1 MRLMIFV
8 LAASA
13 AFSPLRAQPAVL
25 ESLRDAIV
33 SRWEFQ
39 KRFPA
44 AQKLFDNQA
53 TEGERMTM
61 IGQLRPLATSATAA
75 EAAASTPT
83 PGNQSQPALST
94 MWANFALG
102 LAAEKSRPG
111 AGERDLE
118 AAALQAKGNLGVNYE
133 LARILGEV
141 GMYQRAHSWQMECHR
156 TMLEKG
162 YTRIPDLAK
171 LELWKVRETIRQGK
185 FQVARQ
191 GMEFAKRLDP
201 FCPWVPYQN
210 LLLHFAERSPLGW
223 DLGFV
228 WTSVG
233 EILALMRYY
242 EVQNI
247 FLINLSRSLRLGLG
261 IFGALG
267 LLILFAR
274 HFARIAHPW
283 AEKLPQVVEMR
294 VRYLAIAL
302 VPLSLAV
309 GGAGYVLLGLFGA
322 MLLWKHCSRDEKSI
336 LKVILMGIA
345 LVPILVMWERSMC
358 RHLDAR
364 LGVNLYHEAWSRG
377 YERSLSERA
386 LSFPAHGHEDS
397 VFRALAISLQYK
409 KQGNYLRAGQ
419 YGREATRIDP
429 QNPMALLNAGNLEMA
444 SFEYPKA
451 AVAYEKARREAPHL
465 VETWFNSS
473 QAELYNNNSDKHKTY
488 LDKAAELDPIWVT
501 QWLKDND
508 QNFPVYPATRK
519 AMDPMLRT
527 GQAWSAAWRSLIDL
541 DFLRVG
547 IRAGI
552 LDIKGSWLLA
562 AVILSALALYFRF
575 RHYSLHTH
583 GWDLFECKICGRV
596 MCRSCRKGVHCQNCF
611 KTVAGV
617 HENRIRVDLVS
628 RLRNRS
634 ALVSVR
640 TVSTLNSLFPGIG
653 HLYLGRGGGR
663 FFWPLMASLLIGA
676 LWSVNHLFM
685 EYPVF
690 VIGPMRWLP
699 VVPLAALYGIFNLK
713 QLRTPVDVSD
723 ILSTQS
729 APERETVR

>member
-1 MRLMIFV
+1 MRLMVIV
-8 LAASA
+8 LAALA
-13 AFSPLRAQPAVL
+13 AFAPLRAQPAVL
-25 ESLRDAIV
+25 ESLREAIV

-53 TEGERMTM
+53 SEGERMIL
-61 IGQLRPLATSATAA
+61 IGQLRPLATSTTAA

-83 PGNQSQPALST
+83 PGNQSQSALGT

-102 LAAEKSRPG
+102 VAAEKSRPG
-111 AGERDLE
+111 AGEKDLE

-141 GMYQRAHSWQMECHR
+141 GMYQRAHSRQMECHR
-156 TMLEKG
+156 TLLEKG

-233 EILALMRYY
+233 EILELMRYY
-242 EVQNI
+242 EVRNI
-247 FLINLSRSLRLGLG
+247 FYINLSRSLRLGLG
-261 IFGALG
+261 IFGTLA
-267 LLILFAR
+267 LLILFVR

-309 GGAGYVLLGLFGA
+309 GGAGYVLLGILGA

-377 YERSLSERA
+377 YERSLAERA

-419 YGREATRIDP
+419 YGREAMRIDP

-451 AVAYEKARREAPHL
+451 MIAYEKARRVAPNL

-473 QAELYNNNSDKHKTY
+473 QAELYNNNSSKHKMY
-488 LDKAAELDPIWVT
+488 LDQAAELDPLWVT

-508 QNFPVYPATRK
+508 QNFPVNPATRK
-519 AMDPMLRT
+519 AMDPMLRA
-527 GQAWSAAWRSLIDL
+527 GQSWSATWRSLINL
-541 DFLRVG
+541 DFLRVS

-552 LDIKGSWLLA
+552 LNIQGSWLLA
-562 AVILSALALYFRF
+562 AVICAALALFVRF
-575 RHYSLHTH
+575 RQYSLHTQ
-583 GWDLFECKICGRV
+583 GWDLFECKICGRI
-596 MCRSCRKGVHCQNCF
+596 MCRTCRKGVHCQNCF

-617 HENRIRVDLVS
+617 QENRIRVDLVS
-628 RLRNRS
+628 RLRIRS

-640 TVSTLNSLFPGIG
+640 MVSTLNSLFPGIG

-663 FFWPLMASLLIGA
+663 FIWPLTASLLIGG
-676 LWSVNHLFM
+676 LWSMNHLFM
-685 EYPVF
+685 EYPAF
-690 VIGPMRWLP
+690 VIGPLRWLA
-699 VVPLAALYGIFNLK
+699 VLPLVALYGIFNLK
-713 QLRTPVDVSD
+713 QLRNPVDVSD
-723 ILSTQS
+723 VLSTKT
-729 APERETVR
+729 APERETMR